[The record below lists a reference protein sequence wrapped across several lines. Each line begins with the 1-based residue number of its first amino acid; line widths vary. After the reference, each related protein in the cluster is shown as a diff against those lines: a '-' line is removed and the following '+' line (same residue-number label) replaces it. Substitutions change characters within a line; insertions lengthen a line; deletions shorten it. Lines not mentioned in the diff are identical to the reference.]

1 MSGGARNEK
10 RRQQEARAARL
21 AAAGITVPERKKTN
35 TNRVPL
41 IAAAVVLVLV
51 VVVAG
56 GWYYLNGRAA
66 TPTFTATA
74 SGAVVTAGSGPVV
87 IDVYEDF
94 LCPGCL
100 ALEKRDGNKIIS
112 ALNDGRITVK
122 YHMLGLLDAR
132 TKPAGYSTRA
142 ADASLCAAAAGIY
155 GAYHQKL
162 FAEQPAEGSA
172 GLTDD
177 QLVTFGT
184 ALGAGGDFG
193 TCVKGTSNDAA
204 IKKETTSATG
214 SAALK
219 NEQGAFGTPTVAIG
233 GKRVDINSS
242 SWLDDALAGK

>member
-21 AAAGITVPERKKTN
+21 AAAGITVPESKYAK
-35 TNRVPL
+35 NRVPV
-41 IAAAVVLVLV
+41 IAAVVVLVLV

-56 GWYYLNGRAA
+56 GLFYLNNRPV

-87 IDVYEDF
+87 VDLYEDY

-100 ALEKRDGNKIIS
+100 ALEKRDGNAIVT

-142 ADASLCAAAAGIY
+142 ADAALCAASAGIY
-155 GAYHQKL
+155 GSYHKKL
-162 FAEQPAEGSA
+162 FDEQPAENSA

-177 QLVTFGT
+177 QLIAFGT
-184 ALGAGGDFG
+184 ELGAGGDFA
-193 TCVKGTSNDAA
+193 TCVKGTTNDAA
-204 IKKETTSATG
+204 ITKETDAATG
-214 SAALK
+214 SAALE
-219 NEQGAFGTPTVAIG
+219 NEAGVFGTPTVAIG
-233 GKRVDINSS
+233 GKRVDINNSA
-242 SWLDDALAGK
+242 WLDDALAGK

>member
-1 MSGGARNEK
+1 MSGGARNAK
-10 RRQQEARAARL
+10 RRQQAEREARL
-21 AAAGITVPERKKTN
+21 AAAGIRVPQSKADK
-35 TNRVPL
+35 NRVPM
-41 IAAAVVLVLV
+41 IAAGIVIALV

-56 GWYYLNGRAA
+56 GWYWFSTRPV

-74 SGAVVTAGSGPVV
+74 SGAVVTAGTGPVV

-100 ALEKRDGNKIIS
+100 ALEKRDGNKIIT
-112 ALNDGRITVK
+112 ALNDGKLTVK

-162 FAEQPAEGSA
+162 FNVQPAENSA

-177 QLVTFGT
+177 QLVSYGT
-184 ALGAGGDFG
+184 DLGAGADFAA
-193 TCVKGTSNDAA
+193 CVKGTKNDAA
-204 IKKETTSATG
+204 IKKETDAATSAAG
-214 SAALK
+214 LK
-219 NEQGAFGTPTVAIG
+219 NQGVFGTPTVAKD
-233 GKRVDINSS
+233 GKRIDINASG
-242 SWLDDALAGK
+242 WLDTVLAGK

>member
-21 AAAGITVPERKKTN
+21 AAAGITVPRKPLDK
-35 TNRVPL
+35 NRVP
-41 IAAAVVLVLV
+41 IIAAVVVLALV

-56 GWYYLNGRAA
+56 GWYYLNSRPV

-100 ALEKRDGNKIIS
+100 ALEKRDGNEIVS

-162 FAEQPAEGSA
+162 FAEQPAEGGA

-177 QLVTFGT
+177 QLVQFGT
-184 ALGAGGDFG
+184 ALGAGAEFA

-204 IKKETTSATG
+204 ITKETDAATS